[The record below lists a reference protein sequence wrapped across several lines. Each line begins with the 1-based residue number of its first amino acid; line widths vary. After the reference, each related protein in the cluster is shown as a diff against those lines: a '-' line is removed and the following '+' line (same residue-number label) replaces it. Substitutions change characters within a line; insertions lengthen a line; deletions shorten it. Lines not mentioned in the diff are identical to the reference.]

1 MTDFFTAL
9 GAELQA
15 ASERRPRRPI
25 GVGQAL
31 GALAVVVLL
40 GTAVMVAAGVGAG
53 GRDSVDGDRGEF
65 AASPKP
71 DPVGTVLPR
80 GEGNPPRGRQAI
92 VVANGVAPVTGPWQ
106 MEVNR
111 TNGERDTSGHV
122 MWRRGWCLWMTLLD
136 PPKEM
141 GAAGRR
147 SGFCGAPRSLGFR
160 KTPGFSRA
168 QNAMQSRPT
177 PKTVEVLVW
186 GRVPDRAEKVVV
198 SAPNGKRIEVA
209 PADGPESFPG
219 RFYGI
224 PVKVRLR
231 GKRSNWQGARINWLD
246 ADGKPGSRGIGM
258 MPPISR

>member
-65 AASPKP
+65 AAAPKP
-71 DPVGTVLPR
+71 DPVGTVIPR
-80 GEGNPPRGRQAI
+80 GEGKPPRGRRTI
-92 VVANGVAPVTGPWQ
+92 VVASGVAPVTGPWQ

-111 TNGERDTSGHV
+111 TSGQRDTSGQV
-122 MWRRGWCLWMTLLD
+122 MWRRGWCLWMTFLD
-136 PPKEM
+136 PPKDIGSY
-141 GAAGRR
+141 GAR
-147 SGFCGAPRSLGFR
+147 SGFCGAPRSLGYR

-168 QNAMQSRPT
+168 LPPVRTKPPQRSN
-177 PKTVEVLVW
+177 EVLVW

-198 SAPNGKRIEVA
+198 RARSGRRIVVE
-209 PADGPESFPG
+209 PTDGPESFPG
-219 RFYGI
+219 RFYAV
-224 PVKVRLR
+224 PVPLR
-231 GKRSNWQGARINWLD
+231 DRGRPIDWQGGRINWLD
-246 ADGKPGSRGIGM
+246 AEGRPGSRGMSVG
-258 MPPISR
+258 PPLSR